1 MTQTQYTDR
10 KLGVSQADLILRQL
24 QATPGIW
31 VAMPTLCA
39 VSGSFNCH
47 SRIAD
52 LRKRGHHIE
61 WRGERFEGHTLS
73 FYRIIE

>member
-1 MTQTQYTDR
+1 MNQTQYTNSAV
-10 KLGVSQADLILRQL
+10 GVSQCDLILREL

-39 VSGSFNCH
+39 VSGSYNAH

-52 LRKRGHHIE
+52 LRKRGHRIE
-61 WRGERFEGHTLS
+61 WRGEHLDGSIHS